1 MAESDTIQ
9 VFVPQRHQNR
19 PVTRQL
25 TVDEALQF
33 TPLTTSVLPAHDRIP
48 IPQLSH
54 SYNFRLTSHAERQS
68 VYRTEFCNPKV
79 RERLAVLLDPSRLSE
94 MYDQSRSQSYRPYL
108 IRNSK
113 FKRSPVRGESKAK
126 LDLNPMQK
134 MVLQKTKIDYAYPS
148 FTPIKIDD
156 AYPSVKSYQKRPTPK
171 SNLDKVFSSTPLN
184 PNLAVEIPQMPP
196 AFRREE
202 YAALPKSPKRRKL
215 NESNMNGN
223 VALTVSSKKEKD
235 DFLLTSF
242 ENQLLEIFEA
252 QDRLAPDTSTT
263 ATNHDRTVFDFLD
276 EDDDS
281 EPRLS
286 VASHEKLQATLS
298 HLVTSARL
306 IDASPEYLRRLQV
319 LCEPAIEAAQTV
331 NLRTQPDQTEED
343 IKVWLNRLHKA
354 ESGAA
359 SACTFIYIA
368 LGNPQKEELVNLEV
382 LQWLPNILVNVF
394 ENCLIPIVESRVEG
408 QDSHLF
414 QLAYRNSDAVKRL
427 LDSGRKLLDLVA
439 RVCIQIK
446 GAGSIVN
453 STDFMASKLIF
464 VQNAYNDKTSA
475 IGSQTYERV
484 RKQAM
489 AALAKLYAA
498 FPSERNA
505 ILDEILTSLDK
516 LPSNSRSARQ
526 YKLGNGKSIQLVS
539 ALFMQLVQ
547 TPAMSISKKQS
558 LKKSRYQSKRT
569 DGSDSS
575 DNDSASD
582 SEADEDLMTNNH
594 DDPLSKLGSLAESL
608 FDDAFRSA
616 QHIVG
621 WMVDKASKVTKTG
634 DSPYRNILDL
644 FVEDLTIVL
653 PSTDWPASE
662 LLLTVLAVR
671 MISLAKND
679 RAASTKN
686 MALESLGVM
695 GSAISVTRASA
706 RSSLASIIHTGESGP
721 SLIARDLSDL
731 VKDRA
736 HFLLQ
741 NDELIL
747 NNGPY
752 SIIRSYLSSK
762 GGESL
767 RTRSARAYFLVQ
779 YAAMVA
785 RTLKGCTK
793 QGDEGKQVLT
803 LDTTVDSLLQ
813 QLSEPDEPGAAYKDD
828 RAVTSQEAQL
838 AYMLCILNM
847 RFCRRFPEI
856 AKTLASSL
864 SSDQAQVRSRSLKS
878 VVTILETDSSLLDW
892 DPTIADDVFKCASD
906 DSSLV
911 RDSALSLIAKFIVPR
926 PALEQKAFKRLLACA
941 GDGNVGVQKRAIG
954 HLKDIYLKESRINV
968 RTTIATEFLRR
979 TSDLEASVAE
989 LASKTLTDIWIVPKL
1004 ALLASSSESAHAEVA
1019 IDDLKAHIVSC
1030 VNQDT
1035 IGLGPMLKNFL
1046 VWKLKNSK
1054 HADQVRHLYARIVK
1068 NLLDM
1073 ANASEAG
1080 PADLTTLVA
1089 FAEARPQTIVP
1100 GDLASLK
1107 SYLKDLS
1114 QSDDLLKFR
1123 SVVTIFRCVLPH
1135 LSSTQSQL
1143 LLDVQLD
1150 LMKAGPKV
1158 VRREDLEEVMSCLRS
1173 IDGVL
1178 HNTAKLV
1185 AFAISILQHVL
1196 RPQLPA
1202 QVREK
1207 LLKENPKEVTIREN
1221 ATRAKMLRLI
1231 GTITKYIDFEQHPSE
1246 FRQKFPSFKSGSVAG
1261 FIADSVVP
1269 YTFKDVPIE
1278 VRSKALESL
1287 GSICQAWPGQF
1298 IKKHIRETFFQILDG
1313 ALLKSV
1319 SENDIMKMQLV
1330 VLGTFQELYATRA
1343 GAKAETDKGEGQ
1355 SEVQALKNIGG
1366 TSKAREDD
1374 SAISTITNPLVDHLL
1389 RIAMSEKGEKAFL
1402 AAQTL
1407 ASVDHQG
1414 MTHPKQSTAAF
1425 VALETSPES
1434 RVASVARIA
1443 HEYLHQQHESVCERE
1458 YIHAVYEA
1466 FRYQNE
1472 VFQDPQGATVPGF
1485 KAKLSAAFTIISTS
1499 GSKYVKKFLSSLVSK
1514 LNTEYSKLNVENM
1527 EVPSHL
1533 LFVLFV
1539 TQNMAFFEYKK
1550 MDELLHTV
1558 LQLELA
1564 FGKNGGELAQVIEA
1578 LVPPEAKPTE
1588 VNGELDAVIQPSEHK
1603 PEPQVDPA
1611 LLRQLCVAAC
1621 AITLV
1626 SEARNFLKR
1635 QYGISRDVKVAMQQ
1649 NKHTKEATKEPVKV
1663 HGITGDRFWTNSNAV
1678 LASLESTETMM
1689 ARCKE
1694 FVMLVAI
1701 DDEVKIAE
1709 DESEAYVVENGFDAS
1724 LSAPRGK
1731 KRKSTGSIGGTPK
1744 RPRGKPPKN
1753 GRRSSSISSMEDP
1766 DADFA
1771 G

>member
-1 MAESDTIQ
+1 
-9 VFVPQRHQNR
+9 
-19 PVTRQL
+19 
-25 TVDEALQF
+25 
-33 TPLTTSVLPAHDRIP
+33 
-48 IPQLSH
+48 
-54 SYNFRLTSHAERQS
+54 
-68 VYRTEFCNPKV
+68 
-79 RERLAVLLDPSRLSE
+79 
-94 MYDQSRSQSYRPYL
+94 
-108 IRNSK
+108 
-113 FKRSPVRGESKAK
+113 
-126 LDLNPMQK
+126 MQK
-134 MVLQKTKIDYAYPS
+134 MVLRKTKIDYAYPS
-148 FTPIKIDD
+148 STPVKIDD
-156 AYPSVKSYQKRPTPK
+156 AYPTVKSYQKKTATAK
-171 SNLDKVFSSTPLN
+171 IEQTPLKATLD
-184 PNLAVEIPQMPP
+184 PIVEVPQMPSS
-196 AFRREE
+196 FRRDE
-202 YAALPKSPKRRKL
+202 YATLPQSPKRRKMQ
-215 NESNMNGN
+215 ESRVNGN
-223 VALTVSSKKEKD
+223 VALAVSSKREKD
-235 DFLLTSF
+235 TLLLASF

-252 QDRLAPDTSTT
+252 QDRLAPDTS
-263 ATNHDRTVFDFLD
+263 AIAANHDRGVFDSFDD
-276 EDDDS
+276 EDDS

-286 VASHEKLQATLS
+286 LHLQDKLQTTLS
-298 HLVTSARL
+298 HLVSSSRL
-306 IDASPEYLRRLQV
+306 IDASPEYLRRLQL
-319 LCEPAIEAAQTV
+319 LCEPAVEAAQTV
-331 NLRTQPDQTEED
+331 NLRIQPDPSEED
-343 IKVWLNRLHKA
+343 IKVWLSRLHKA
-354 ESGAA
+354 ESGAV

-368 LGNPQKEELVNLEV
+368 LGNPQKEELVNIEV
-382 LQWLPNILVNVF
+382 LQWLPNVLVNIF
-394 ENCLIPIVESRVEG
+394 ENCLIPIVECRAEG
-408 QDSHLF
+408 QNSHLF
-414 QLAYRNSDAVKRL
+414 DVASRNTDPVKRL
-427 LDSGRKLLDLVA
+427 LDAGRKLLDLVA

-464 VQNAYNDKTSA
+464 VQNAFNDKTSA

-498 FPSERNA
+498 FPAERHA
-505 ILDEILTSLDK
+505 ILDEVLTSLDK

-547 TPAMSISKKQS
+547 TPAMSTGKKQS
-558 LKKSRYQSKRT
+558 QKKPGHHKNRT
-569 DGSDSS
+569 RDADSS
-575 DNDSASD
+575 DDDESTSD
-582 SEADEDLMTNNH
+582 SENEEATRDH
-594 DDPLSKLGSLAESL
+594 DPLTKLGQLAESL
-608 FDDAFRSA
+608 FDDAFKSA
-616 QHIVG
+616 QQIVG

-653 PSTDWPASE
+653 TDTDWPASE

-679 RAASTKN
+679 KAASTKN

-695 GSAISVTRASA
+695 GSAISVTRAAA
-706 RSSLASIIHTGESGP
+706 RGSLASILHVTGESNP
-721 SLIARDLSDL
+721 SVIARDLSEL

-741 NDELIL
+741 NDELIP
-747 NNGPY
+747 NNGPF
-752 SIIRSYLSSK
+752 SIVRSHLSSK
-762 GGESL
+762 AGENL

-779 YAAMVA
+779 YAAMVS
-785 RTLKGCTK
+785 RTVKGPTK
-793 QGDEGKQVLT
+793 QEDEGQQAQKLS
-803 LDTTVDSLLQ
+803 TTIDSLLQ
-813 QLSEPDEPGAAYKDD
+813 QLSEPDESGDSYNDD
-828 RAVTSQEAQL
+828 REVTVQEAQL

-892 DPTIADDVFKCASD
+892 DPTIADDVFRCASD

-941 GDGNVGVQKRAIG
+941 GDGNVGVQKRALG
-954 HLKDIYLKESRINV
+954 HLKDIYLKETRVNV

-989 LASKTLTDIWIVPKL
+989 LARKTLTDVWIVPKL
-1004 ALLASSSESAHAEVA
+1004 ALLTSTGESAHVEVA

-1035 IGLGPMLKNFL
+1035 VGLGPVLKDFL
-1046 VWKLKNSK
+1046 VWKLKDSK
-1054 HADQVRHLYARIVK
+1054 NAEQVQQLYARVVK
-1068 NLLDM
+1068 SLLEM
-1073 ANASEAG
+1073 ANGSEAG
-1080 PADLTTLVA
+1080 PAELTTLVA

-1123 SVVTIFRCVLPH
+1123 SVVAIFRCVLPH

-1178 HNTAKLV
+1178 HNTMKLV
-1185 AFAISILQHVL
+1185 VFAISILQNVL

-1202 QVREK
+1202 QLREK
-1207 LLKENPKEVTIREN
+1207 LMKENPGAVATREN
-1221 ATRAKMLRLI
+1221 GTRTKMLRLI
-1231 GTITKYIDFEQHPSE
+1231 GTITKYIDFEQHPNE
-1246 FRQKFPSFKSGSVAG
+1246 FRQKFPSFKAGSVAG
-1261 FIADSVVP
+1261 FIADSIVP
-1269 YTFKDVPIE
+1269 FTFKDVPVE
-1278 VRSKALESL
+1278 VRAKALEGL

-1298 IKKHIRETFFQILDG
+1298 NKKHIRESFFQVLDG
-1313 ALLKSV
+1313 SSLKSV
-1319 SENDIMKMQLV
+1319 SEADIMKMQVV
-1330 VLGTFQELYATRA
+1330 VLGVFAELYATRA
-1343 GAKAETDKGEGQ
+1343 GAKAELDKAEGE

-1366 TSKAREDD
+1366 TTKAREDD

-1389 RIAMSEKGEKAFL
+1389 RIALSEKGEKALL
-1402 AAQTL
+1402 AAQAL
-1407 ASVDHQG
+1407 ASIDHQG

-1425 VALETSPES
+1425 VALETSPEL
-1434 RVASVARIA
+1434 RVSSVARTA

-1466 FRYQNE
+1466 FRYQKE
-1472 VFQDPQGATVPGF
+1472 VFHDPRGATPPAF
-1485 KAKLSAAFTIISTS
+1485 QAKLSAAFTIISTS
-1499 GSKYVKKFLSSLVSK
+1499 GSKYVKKFLSSLISK
-1514 LNTEYSKLNVENM
+1514 LNTEHSKLNIGEK

-1539 TQNMAFFEYKK
+1539 TQNLAFFEYKK
-1550 MDELLHTV
+1550 MEELLHTV

-1564 FGKNGGELAQVIEA
+1564 FGKNGGELAQAIETHIPPA
-1578 LVPPEAKPTE
+1578 ASVAVPME
-1588 VNGELDAVIQPSEHK
+1588 VNGEMDIVNPGIAVK
-1603 PEPQVDPA
+1603 PEEPQVDPV
-1611 LLRQLCVAAC
+1611 LLRQLSVAAC
-1621 AITLV
+1621 AMTLV

-1635 QYGISRDVKVAMQQ
+1635 QYGISRDVKLAMQQ
-1649 NKHTKEATKEPVKV
+1649 QKQTKDATKEPVKV
-1663 HGITGDRFWTNSNAV
+1663 HGITGERFWTNSNTV
-1678 LASLESTETMM
+1678 LASLESTEAML
-1689 ARCKE
+1689 ARCRD
-1694 FVMLVAI
+1694 FVTLVAI

-1709 DESEAYVVENGFDAS
+1709 DEGEAYAVDHGYEGTAPG
-1724 LSAPRGK
+1724 PRGK

-1744 RPRGKPPKN
+1744 RPRGRPAKN

>member
-1 MAESDTIQ
+1 
-9 VFVPQRHQNR
+9 
-19 PVTRQL
+19 
-25 TVDEALQF
+25 
-33 TPLTTSVLPAHDRIP
+33 
-48 IPQLSH
+48 
-54 SYNFRLTSHAERQS
+54 
-68 VYRTEFCNPKV
+68 
-79 RERLAVLLDPSRLSE
+79 
-94 MYDQSRSQSYRPYL
+94 
-108 IRNSK
+108 
-113 FKRSPVRGESKAK
+113 
-126 LDLNPMQK
+126 MQE

-148 FTPIKIDD
+148 SRPIKIDD
-156 AYPSVKSYQKRPTPK
+156 VYPSVKSYQKKPTPNA
-171 SNLDKVFSSTPLN
+171 SLDKSPSKTTLN
-184 PNLAVEIPQMPP
+184 PNLTVEIPQMPSS
-196 AFRREE
+196 FRKEE
-202 YAALPKSPKRRKL
+202 YAVLPESPKRRKL
-215 NESNMNGN
+215 NGN
-223 VALTVSSKKEKD
+223 LALTVSSRKEKD
-235 DFLLTSF
+235 DRLLISF

-252 QDRLAPDTSTT
+252 QDRLALDTSTT
-263 ATNHDRTVFDFLD
+263 ATNHDLTVFDFND
-276 EDDDS
+276 EDEDS

-286 VASHEKLQATLS
+286 VATHEKLQATLNR
-298 HLVTSARL
+298 LVSSARL
-306 IDASPEYLRRLQV
+306 SDASSEHLRRLQV

-331 NLRTQPDQTEED
+331 NLRIEPDSTED
-343 IKVWLNRLHKA
+343 IKGWLTRLHKA
-354 ESGAA
+354 ESGVA
-359 SACTFIYIA
+359 SACTFIYIS
-368 LGNPQKEELVNLEV
+368 LGNSQKEELVNLEV
-382 LQWLPNILVNVF
+382 LQWLPNILVNIF
-394 ENCLIPIVESRVEG
+394 ENCLIPIVEARIEG

-414 QLAYRNSDAVKRL
+414 QLASRNSDAAKRL
-427 LDSGRKLLDLVA
+427 LDSGRKLLDLVT
-439 RVCIQIK
+439 RVCMQIK
-446 GAGSIVN
+446 GAATIVS

-464 VQNAYNDKTSA
+464 VQNAHNDKTSA
-475 IGSQTYERV
+475 LGTQTYERV
-484 RKQAM
+484 RKHAM
-489 AALAKLYAA
+489 AALARLYAA
-498 FPSERNA
+498 FPAERNA

-526 YKLGNGKSIQLVS
+526 YKLGNGKNIQLVS

-547 TPAMSISKKQS
+547 TSAMPTRKKQTQG
-558 LKKSRYQSKRT
+558 KGHHHRKQT
-569 DGSDSS
+569 DDSDTS

-582 SEADEDLMTNNH
+582 SEAEGHPTNNNH
-594 DDPLSKLGSLAESL
+594 ADPLSELGRLAETL
-608 FDDAFRSA
+608 LDDAFRSA
-616 QHIVG
+616 QQIVG

-644 FVEDLTIVL
+644 FVEDLTMVL

-662 LLLTVLAVR
+662 LLLTVLAIR

-679 RAASTKN
+679 KAASTKN

-706 RSSLASIIHTGESGP
+706 RGSLASIIHTGES
-721 SLIARDLSDL
+721 SISSIARDLSDL

-741 NDELIL
+741 NDELIS

-752 SIIRSYLSSK
+752 SIIHSYLSSK

-767 RTRSARAYFLVQ
+767 RTRSARGYFLVQ

-785 RTLKGCTK
+785 RTLRGSTK
-793 QGDEGKQVLT
+793 QGDEGGQVFS
-803 LDTTVDSLLQ
+803 LDTTIDSLLQ
-813 QLSEPDEPGAAYKDD
+813 ELSQPDESGDAYDD
-828 RAVTSQEAQL
+828 GRAVTSQEAL
-838 AYMLCILNM
+838 SAYMLCVLNM

-856 AKTLASSL
+856 AKTLTSSL

-892 DPTIADDVFKCASD
+892 DPSIADDVFKCASD

-941 GDGNVGVQKRAIG
+941 TDGNVGVQKRAIG
-954 HLKDIYLKESRINV
+954 HLKDIYLKESRVNV
-968 RTTIATEFLRR
+968 KTTIATEFLRR
-979 TSDLEASVAE
+979 TSDLEPSVAE
-989 LASKTLTDIWIVPKL
+989 FASKTLTDVWIVPNL
-1004 ALLASSSESAHAEVA
+1004 ALLTSSSESAHAEVA
-1019 IDDLKAHIVSC
+1019 IDDLKAHIASC

-1035 IGLGPMLKNFL
+1035 TGLGPMLKHFL
-1046 VWKLKNSK
+1046 VWKLKESK
-1054 HADQVRHLYARIVK
+1054 NAEQVQHLYARIVK

-1073 ANASEAG
+1073 ANGSEAD
-1080 PADLTTLVA
+1080 PAGLTALVA
-1089 FAEARPQTIVP
+1089 FAEACPQTIVP
-1100 GDLASLK
+1100 GDLAGLK

-1135 LSSTQSQL
+1135 LSSTQGQL

-1178 HNTAKLV
+1178 HNTVKLV
-1185 AFAISILQHVL
+1185 VFAISILQHVL

-1207 LLKENPKEVTIREN
+1207 LLKENPKEVAAREN

-1231 GTITKYIDFEQHPSE
+1231 GTITKYIDFEQHPGE
-1246 FRQKFPSFKSGSVAG
+1246 FRQKFPGFKGGSVAG
-1261 FIADSVVP
+1261 FIADSIVP
-1269 YTFKDVPIE
+1269 YTFKDVPVE
-1278 VRSKALESL
+1278 VRIKALESL
-1287 GSICQAWPGQF
+1287 GLICQAWPTQF
-1298 IKKHIRETFFQILDG
+1298 TKKHIRETFFQILDRT
-1313 ALLKSV
+1313 LLTSV
-1319 SENDIMKMQLV
+1319 SDNNVLKMQVV
-1330 VLGTFQELYATRA
+1330 VLGIFGELYAARA
-1343 GAKAETDKGEGQ
+1343 GAKAETDQAEGEP
-1355 SEVQALKNIGG
+1355 EVQALKNIGG
-1366 TSKAREDD
+1366 TSKAREDE

-1407 ASVDHQG
+1407 ASIDHQG

-1434 RVASVARIA
+1434 RVAIVAKTA
-1443 HEYLHQQHESVCERE
+1443 HEHLHQQHESVCERE
-1458 YIHAVYEA
+1458 YTRAVYEA
-1466 FRYQNE
+1466 FRYQKE
-1472 VFQDPQGATVPGF
+1472 VFQDPRGATVPGF
-1485 KAKLSAAFTIISTS
+1485 KSKLSTAFTIISTS

-1514 LNTEYSKLNVENM
+1514 LNTEYSKLNVTNTEI
-1527 EVPSHL
+1527 PTHL

-1558 LQLELA
+1558 LQLELI
-1564 FGKNGGELAQVIEA
+1564 FGKNGGELAQAIEA
-1578 LVPPEAKPTE
+1578 QIPPQEKVAE
-1588 VNGELDAVIQPSEHK
+1588 INGEIDAEIQPSENK
-1603 PEPQVDPA
+1603 PEPQIDLG
-1611 LLRQLCVAAC
+1611 LLRQLSVAAC
-1621 AITLV
+1621 AITLI

-1635 QYGISRDVKVAMQQ
+1635 QYGISRDVKMAMEQ
-1649 NKHTKEATKEPVKV
+1649 NKQTKESTKEPVKV

-1678 LASLESTETMM
+1678 LASLETSEAMV
-1689 ARCKE
+1689 ARCRE
-1694 FVMLVAI
+1694 FITLVAI

-1709 DESEAYVVENGFDAS
+1709 DEGDAYFAGNGFES

-1731 KRKSTGSIGGTPK
+1731 KRKSTNSMGGTPK
-1744 RPRGKPPKN
+1744 RPRGRLPKN